1 MSVAV
6 EIIPLNDTVCE
17 VCDDTS
23 ASDAACCMTTPIH
36 ADHPHSSKSIQQVAF
51 EQTIVP
57 EVWDITITTPDN
69 GTFVLNFVNTATDPV
84 SVYTSAS
91 IEANATAS
99 EMASGING
107 YYGSVHG
114 CSVTVDRVSYDA
126 LGVET
131 TNYTLVAS
139 HFYNVTVN
147 K

>member
-1 MSVAV
+1 M
-6 EIIPLNDTVCE
+6 
-17 VCDDTS
+17 
-23 ASDAACCMTTPIH
+23 
-36 ADHPHSSKSIQQVAF
+36 
-51 EQTIVP
+51 P

-91 IEANATAS
+91 IQANATAS

-107 YYGSVHG
+107 YYRSVHG
-114 CSVTVDRVSYDA
+114 CDVTVDRVSYDA